1 MPDPITS
8 TPDRRLPRLTRA
20 GLAIIGFGLLFDLS
34 EHGFVSHA
42 NDLVVAGFPLA
53 EHAAHLVV
61 IVGMLAVLVGIVV
74 DGIRIS
80 RGRALTAGKEHSH
93 AHR

>member
-1 MPDPITS
+1 M
-8 TPDRRLPRLTRA
+8 
-20 GLAIIGFGLLFDLS
+20 IGFGALFDLS

-42 NDLVVAGFPLA
+42 NDIVIAGFPLA

-61 IVGMLAVLVGIVV
+61 LVGMVAVLVGIVV
-74 DGIRIS
+74 DGVRLN
-80 RGRALTAGKEHSH
+80 RGRTPRPERSDSH

>member
-1 MPDPITS
+1 M
-8 TPDRRLPRLTRA
+8 
-20 GLAIIGFGLLFDLS
+20 GFGALFDFS

-42 NDLVVAGFPLA
+42 NDLVIAGFPLA
-53 EHAAHLVV
+53 EHAAHL
-61 IVGMLAVLVGIVV
+61 IVLIGMIAVLAGIVV

-80 RGRALTAGKEHSH
+80 RSRSPRLERSESH

>member
-1 MPDPITS
+1 MPDR
-8 TPDRRLPRLTRA
+8 TPPPARRPLPGLTRA
-20 GLAIIGFGLLFDLS
+20 GLAIIAFGFLFDLA

-42 NDLVVAGFPLA
+42 NDVVIAGFPLA

-61 IVGMLAVLVGIVV
+61 LVGMVAVLAGIVV
-74 DGIRIS
+74 DGVRIS
-80 RGRALTAGKEHSH
+80 RGRDSRPERSDSR